1 MMLRNLRSGLLFA
14 GLALIL
20 VSGCSRKIRE
30 YTPGIVYE
38 PNETVLRVSGQKMT
52 WDQVD
57 KRAHYYLKDEIDNK
71 TLFIPQGGEEKAL
84 EFFRRKAMTIFVNK
98 TLMLE
103 DAKKRGIEV
112 TPADRQKFITEMEG
126 MLKERRIASSL
137 EEFFKKAPLGEKETR
152 HEFEDGLVVDK
163 LIQEAV
169 KSKITV
175 TEADREALTTEII
188 AKRRDPNQKADELH
202 TQLLK
207 GADFATVLKDASKD
221 AEKRIVGGDMGEVA
235 RGRLGDKQIEDALF
249 SQKANENGPVLDTSR
264 GYLIIRVASHTAA
277 KAAAGATPAIPESVH
292 ASYINVRTP
301 PMLKGKDM
309 DRVVQARKFDKNLAD
324 LLKSLRA
331 KAKVE
336 TIYKDLAF

>member
-1 MMLRNLRSGLLFA
+1 MLRNLRSGLLFA
-14 GLALIL
+14 GLTLLL
-20 VSGCSRKIRE
+20 VSGCSHKIRE
-30 YTPGIVYE
+30 YTPGLVYQ
-38 PNETVLRVSGQKMT
+38 PNETVLRVNGQKMT
-52 WDQVD
+52 WEQVD
-57 KRAHYYLKDEIDNK
+57 KRARYYLKDEIDNK

-98 TLMLE
+98 TLMIE
-103 DAKKRGIEV
+103 DAKQRGIEV
-112 TPADRQKFITEMEG
+112 TPADRQKFITEFEG
-126 MLKERRIASSL
+126 MLKERHMASSM

-152 HEFEDGLVVDK
+152 HEFEDGLIVDK

-175 TEADREALTTEII
+175 AESDREALTTEII
-188 AKRRDPNQKADELH
+188 AKRRDARQKADDLH
-202 TQLLK
+202 AQLVK
-207 GADFATVLKDASKD
+207 GADFTTVLKDASKD
-221 AEKRIVGGDMGEVA
+221 EEKRIIGGDMGEIV

-249 SQKANENGPVLDTSR
+249 AQKVNENGPVLDTSR
-264 GYLIIRVASHTAA
+264 GYVMIRVAAHTAA
-277 KAAAGATPAIPESVH
+277 KAAAGTNPAILESVR

-309 DRVVQARKFDKNLAD
+309 DRVIQARKFDKNLAD
-324 LLKSLRA
+324 LLKTLRA